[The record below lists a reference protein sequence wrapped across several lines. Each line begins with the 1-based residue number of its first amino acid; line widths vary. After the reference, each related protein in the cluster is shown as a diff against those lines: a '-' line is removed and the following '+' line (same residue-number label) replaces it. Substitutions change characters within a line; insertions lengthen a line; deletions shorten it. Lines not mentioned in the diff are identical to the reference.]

1 MVDGRMA
8 GRPAG
13 HDYDAFVSYKSEDV
27 TVVRAVADGLIAA
40 GARVWFAEYEI
51 LLSGRERFQ
60 ERIDEGIR
68 HSAYGLVFTNDRF
81 VGSPYCRREL
91 DELLE
96 FAGPERIME
105 ITLPREEG
113 PHREYP
119 SLDRSDLLDL
129 RDPDEI
135 LRRAGARLGISP
147 VERPRPRRR
156 GYRDPA
162 GHHSGTK
169 GQPEAYEGFLLG
181 RPYRIAL
188 SGWTIEKDPARDPRY
203 VGWAPEFKYAVKRPV
218 LIVNVVAGTEISPEA
233 QRLQE
238 VEGDR
243 AVYEFLLEYA
253 PHHLGAIGAEA
264 RGVHLLLK
272 NGRSQMGL
280 TYFMDGYW
288 TRKVSVI
295 IPNEAVSAAGE
306 FVFTFGLFGSF
317 REYCLMTRL
326 MDDLVLSLTWD

>member
-8 GRPAG
+8 GGPAG

-68 HSAYGLVFTNDRF
+68 RSAHGLVFTNDRF

-91 DELLE
+91 DQLLE

-119 SLDRSDLLDL
+119 SLERSDSLDL

-135 LRRAGARLGISP
+135 LRARARGSGYHPSTTPGAGISG
-147 VERPRPRRR
+147 RRR
-156 GYRDPA
+156 LPQRDE
-162 GHHSGTK
+162 GT
-169 GQPEAYEGFLLG
+169 A
-181 RPYRIAL
+181 
-188 SGWTIEKDPARDPRY
+188 
-203 VGWAPEFKYAVKRPV
+203 
-218 LIVNVVAGTEISPEA
+218 
-233 QRLQE
+233 
-238 VEGDR
+238 
-243 AVYEFLLEYA
+243 
-253 PHHLGAIGAEA
+253 
-264 RGVHLLLK
+264 
-272 NGRSQMGL
+272 
-280 TYFMDGYW
+280 
-288 TRKVSVI
+288 
-295 IPNEAVSAAGE
+295 
-306 FVFTFGLFGSF
+306 
-317 REYCLMTRL
+317 
-326 MDDLVLSLTWD
+326 